1 MNCIIVDDDQMARVS
16 LEMLCNKIEEV
27 EIDGIFE
34 SGLDALNWLKDNETD
49 VIFLDIEMPNLS
61 GMDLVKSVEN
71 LPQIVFITSH
81 AEYALEAFEHQ
92 VTDFLPK
99 PVHLPRFLKTIERI
113 NEMNSNVRQESQN
126 EIFIRHEGRFV
137 RLNLEDLLF
146 VESLGDYVTFV
157 TNEKKYIVHSTLKNI
172 ADKITNPNFLKV
184 HRSYVI
190 NLTKVVD
197 IEENNLVIKDKVI
210 PISRAHKSILI
221 KRIKPI

>member
-16 LEMLCNKIEEV
+16 LEMLCEKIEDV
-27 EIDGIFE
+27 IVDSIFDN
-34 SGLDALNWLKDNETD
+34 GLDALNWLKENETD
-49 VIFLDIEMPNLS
+49 VIFLDIEMPSLS
-61 GMDLVKSVEN
+61 GMDLIKSIDN
-71 LPQIVFITSH
+71 LPQIVFTTSH
-81 AEYALEAFEHQ
+81 AEYALEAFEYQ
-92 VTDFLPK
+92 VTDFVPK
-99 PVHLPRFLKTIERI
+99 PVQLPRFLKAIERVREL
-113 NEMNSNVRQESQN
+113 NNNVRQESQN

-137 RLNLEDLLF
+137 RLNLEELLY

-157 TNEKKYIVHSTLKNI
+157 TNDKKYIVHSTLKNI

-210 PISRAHKSILI
+210 PISRAHKSVLI

>member
-16 LEMLCNKIEEV
+16 LEMLCEKIEDI
-27 EIDGIFE
+27 EIDQVFDN
-34 SGLDALNWLKDNETD
+34 GLDALNWLKANETD

-61 GMDLVKSVEN
+61 GMDLVKSVDN
-71 LPQIVFITSH
+71 LPQIVFTTSH
-81 AEYALEAFEHQ
+81 AEYALEAFEYQ
-92 VTDFLPK
+92 VTDFVPK
-99 PVHLPRFLKTIERI
+99 PVQLPRLLKSIERI
-113 NEMNSNVRQESQN
+113 RELNNNVRQESQN
-126 EIFIRHEGRFV
+126 EIFVRNEGRFV
-137 RLNLEDLLF
+137 RLNLEELLY

-157 TNEKKYIVHSTLKNI
+157 TDTNKYIVHSTLKNI

-221 KRIKPI
+221 KKIKPI